1 MDYSFDPPERSADPW
16 LPPLLGDVF
25 AAKQL
30 CGRSLNGGLFRFHDS
45 RSGPVGQDLVEQAF
59 RPRGLQADVFAYD
72 WLARQF
78 AVTSSLSQDGQVD
91 PAGASRTVVVLDPF
105 DMSITPWV
113 DVQQFEQ
120 ALSVPMAQEFL
131 NNSLFQAWLPTVGI
145 DHLALDYCAG
155 ASVPAFY
162 GGKRELQNLS
172 LDPIDVYLSFSL
184 QLWTRAQNSA
194 PGSAPPRLSMPEG
207 CEP

>member
-1 MDYSFDPPERSADPW
+1 MEYSFDPPERSAEPW
-16 LPPLLGDVF
+16 LPPMVGDEF

-30 CGRSLNGGLFRFHDS
+30 CGRSLNGGLLRFHDTQ
-45 RSGPVGQDLVEQAF
+45 SGPSGQELVDQAF
-59 RPRGLQADVFAYD
+59 RPRGLEADVFAYD

-78 AVTSSLSQDGQVD
+78 AVTRSVAEDGTAD

-113 DVQQFEQ
+113 EVQQFEK
-120 ALSVPMAQEFL
+120 ALSVPMAQQFL
-131 NNSLFQAWLPTVGI
+131 NYSLFSEWLITVGI
-145 DHLALDYCAG
+145 DHLSLDYCAG

-162 GGKRELQNLS
+162 GGERGLENLS
-172 LDPIDVYLSFSL
+172 LDPVDVYLSFSL
-184 QLWTRAQNSA
+184 QLWARAQNSA

-207 CEP
+207 R